1 MYKLNSV
8 LIVSFVYIF
17 PLSWLLNPYIG
28 NLQSRFLLTIL
39 LIALT
44 FFLNKG
50 ILNKRFI
57 IIYSFFLGLILINI
71 ILTSYDEYV
80 IADAINFLVLLFI
93 PAYILLQERV
103 LYEDLFHTWFRFA
116 LSFTLLIPIY
126 FSLLNNNYINYMDLA
141 YLNHLNIIVFSYFYF
156 KLERNESISL
166 IFLFINL
173 IISTIFGS
181 RMIAIASFVI
191 ILFSMVYFK
200 RKSFRYYFILVLL
213 IFSGI
218 LFFNN
223 LNNILFYLSDK
234 LNKYGINS
242 RNLNLLIEQLS
253 KKDGE
258 IYLSGREQIYTT
270 VTSYLDKKGFFPSGI
285 SVARSITNGDFY
297 HAHNFFL
304 ELFLIFGYLFG
315 LILIVMFVFR
325 VWFIFKKRKTLQDY
339 YKIDL
344 LLLLIVSFFIRS
356 LTGTYFLSDSLFLIS
371 LALLFTTNNK
381 AREIYI
387 YTEQT

>member
-1 MYKLNSV
+1 
-8 LIVSFVYIF
+8 
-17 PLSWLLNPYIG
+17 
-28 NLQSRFLLTIL
+28 
-39 LIALT
+39 
-44 FFLNKG
+44 
-50 ILNKRFI
+50 
-57 IIYSFFLGLILINI
+57 
-71 ILTSYDEYV
+71 
-80 IADAINFLVLLFI
+80 
-93 PAYILLQERV
+93 
-103 LYEDLFHTWFRFA
+103 
-116 LSFTLLIPIY
+116 
-126 FSLLNNNYINYMDLA
+126 MDLA